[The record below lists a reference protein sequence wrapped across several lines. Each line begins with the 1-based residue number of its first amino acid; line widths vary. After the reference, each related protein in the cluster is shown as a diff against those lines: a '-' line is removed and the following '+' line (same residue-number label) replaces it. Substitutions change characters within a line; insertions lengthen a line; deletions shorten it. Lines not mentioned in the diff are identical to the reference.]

1 MNVLYKYAILGQVNA
16 VMSGKYGDRELVNAK
31 MAPTVSDVQK
41 EKQIKQL
48 LKMASFL
55 LRNNSA
61 VSN

>member
-1 MNVLYKYAILGQVNA
+1 
-16 VMSGKYGDRELVNAK
+16 MSGKYGDRELANAK

-41 EKQIKQL
+41 EKQMKQL